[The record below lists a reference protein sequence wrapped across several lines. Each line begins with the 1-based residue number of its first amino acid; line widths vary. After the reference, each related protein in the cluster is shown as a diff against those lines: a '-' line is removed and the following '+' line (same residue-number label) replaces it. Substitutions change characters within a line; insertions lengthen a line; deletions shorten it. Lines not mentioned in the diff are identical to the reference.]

1 MVSSPQPMCRLMLSA
16 QVVVQDLHID
26 NDPLIANTDGD
37 STHWIATIGPCCP
50 LLWGRILYKS
60 NQWPPELLRRH

>member
-1 MVSSPQPMCRLMLSA
+1 MCRLILSA

-37 STHWIATIGPCCP
+37 SSHVAVTT
-50 LLWGRILYKS
+50 
-60 NQWPPELLRRH
+60 ELLSLRGRMRFDTNSSCLDAVCRH